1 MIVLNIINDSYCHC
15 IIVNECYLF
24 PDMIY
29 ICYHKLA
36 NHHIIAHVAEGR
48 GLLPKNKQMD
58 IIIPCILLF
67 NNMLLI
73 LKNNLWYIHAT
84 RFVWYL
90 ELSENTIFYTY
101 YWPRGALTW
110 VNVIVLH
117 FYGGKWIP
125 WPKFSYFSC
134 ITH

>member
-1 MIVLNIINDSYCHC
+1 MTPIAIALLWMNVIFFLIWFI
-15 IIVNECYLF
+15 
-24 PDMIY
+24 

-36 NHHIIAHVAEGR
+36 NHHIIAHLAEGR
-48 GLLPKNKQMD
+48 ELLPKKKQMD

-73 LKNNLWYIHAT
+73 LKNNLWYIHET

-101 YWPRGALTW
+101 YWPRGVLTR
-110 VNVIVLH
+110 VNVIVLY